1 MYNKNGGTAV
11 AFENIIGNDK
21 IKKLLQDNISTNN
34 ILHSYLFSGKKGI
47 GKMLFAR
54 EFAKEIL
61 CTDQK
66 QITQYNQNNHPDFLI
81 VKPDGNCIKIDQI
94 RMLQNKIAEK
104 PIESNRKVYIIDDAE
119 LMRKEAQ
126 NCLLKTLEEPPE
138 YAIII
143 LVCSNENLLLSTIKS
158 RCTKIMFS
166 DIQKEKLLEYIDE
179 DIVDLADGSIGRAI
193 QLRESKEIYEN
204 IKQVFEN
211 IEKCDKIDFIRS
223 AEVIYK
229 SKDNIQEILELA
241 NIVLCNKAKEN
252 AKYIN
257 CIKFVEKAK
266 TRLKQNANYDM
277 TIDDLCFSL
286 WEEIN
291 ENNNWS
297 KI

>member
-1 MYNKNGGTAV
+1 
-11 AFENIIGNDK
+11 
-21 IKKLLQDNISTNN
+21 
-34 ILHSYLFSGKKGI
+34 
-47 GKMLFAR
+47 
-54 EFAKEIL
+54 
-61 CTDQK
+61 
-66 QITQYNQNNHPDFLI
+66 
-81 VKPDGNCIKIDQI
+81 
-94 RMLQNKIAEK
+94 
-104 PIESNRKVYIIDDAE
+104 
-119 LMRKEAQ
+119 
-126 NCLLKTLEEPPE
+126 
-138 YAIII
+138 
-143 LVCSNENLLLSTIKS
+143 
-158 RCTKIMFS
+158 MFS